1 MINQVLQCEAN
12 VNINFNKSRFQ
23 PIQHQKMTAQHP
35 KSKLLYFPF
44 ANYLQTT
51 QRITFA
57 DKKQNFIKT
66 KILKSLVY
74 KMSTTNNTIEETQST
89 KNSSHTQ
96 RVLSQ

>member
-12 VNINFNKSRFQ
+12 LNINFNKSRFQ
-23 PIQHQKMTAQHP
+23 PIQHQKMTARHP

-44 ANYLQTT
+44 ANYLQTAL
-51 QRITFA
+51 QITFA
-57 DKKQNFIKT
+57 DKKQKFNKT
-66 KILKSLVY
+66 KILQSLV
-74 KMSTTNNTIEETQST
+74 STTNDTIEETQST